1 MGTMTEQTE
10 KQAKSKDT
18 KRPSVTKQQKGNGD
32 HSLQKKIKEKESE
45 FKKVKEQLLRTA
57 AELENVKKRKE
68 REIALIIRSAN
79 DKLISDILPVLDDF
93 ERFFK
98 ASEEHRKS
106 NELEEGANLIYQKLL
121 SALTNYG
128 LRPMESKG
136 MSFNVDE
143 HDALLQVEKEGVQP
157 GVVVE
162 EHEKG
167 YYLNDRVL
175 RHAKVLVSK

>member
-1 MGTMTEQTE
+1 MT
-10 KQAKSKDT
+10 KQAEKKTEDKT
-18 KRPSVTKQQKGNGD
+18 NQKRSITKQQRGSKD
-32 HSLQKKIKEKESE
+32 RILQKRIREKDTELKKIR
-45 FKKVKEQLLRTA
+45 EQLLRTA
-57 AELENVKKRKE
+57 AELENVRKRKD
-68 REIALIIRSAN
+68 REIALIIQSAN

-98 ASEEHRKS
+98 VLEKHRKPT
-106 NELEEGANLIYQKLL
+106 ELEKGVSLIYQKLL
-121 SALTNYG
+121 AKLTSYG
-128 LRPMESKG
+128 LKPMEARG

-143 HDALLQVEKEGVQP
+143 HDALLQVEKEGVQS
-157 GVVVE
+157 GVVIE